1 MYVVHDVHSLG
12 TGGSYYINVLNT
24 TSNLWRA
31 RFLGAGQFPAS
42 LRFTA
47 VQAFPSGEAIM
58 FVGEVTGSSS
68 RADIYNIS
76 SNVWSQSPGGLST
89 PRMFTHQ
96 EYGSVG
102 NFLIFAGGTTF
113 SKAVDMYN
121 TKTAVWNS
129 TQLSIGRETC
139 TVATIPS
146 RGLFFCIG
154 GRWKADWLN
163 RGTRK
168 VYIFDANSGLWRSQD
183 GPPQLDTFIAQ
194 SAVSVGGRYVFV
206 TGGNSHGQFSNA
218 VLKYDVD
225 SDSWQTLT
233 TTLGQSRSFHS
244 AVEISG
250 LVFVLGGL
258 ITGALP

>member
-1 MYVVHDVHSLG
+1 
-12 TGGSYYINVLNT
+12 
-24 TSNLWRA
+24 
-31 RFLGAGQFPAS
+31 
-42 LRFTA
+42 
-47 VQAFPSGEAIM
+47 M
-58 FVGEVTGSSS
+58 FVGEAAGSSS
-68 RADIYNIS
+68 RADVYNIN
-76 SNVWSQSPGGLST
+76 SNVWSQSPGGLSIA
-89 PRMFTHQ
+89 RIFIHQ

-113 SKAVDMYN
+113 SNAVDMYN
-121 TKTAVWNS
+121 TKTAVWTS
-129 TQLSIGRETC
+129 TLLSIGREEC

-154 GRWKADWLN
+154 GRWMADFLN
-163 RGTRK
+163 RYTRK
-168 VYIFDANSGLWRSQD
+168 VDIFDAISGSWRSQD
-183 GPPQLDTFIAQ
+183 GPPQLGQFMGQ

-206 TGGNSHGQFSNA
+206 TGGNDHGRFSNA

-225 SDSWQTLT
+225 LDSWQTLS
-233 TTLGQSRSFHS
+233 TTLGQARSYHS